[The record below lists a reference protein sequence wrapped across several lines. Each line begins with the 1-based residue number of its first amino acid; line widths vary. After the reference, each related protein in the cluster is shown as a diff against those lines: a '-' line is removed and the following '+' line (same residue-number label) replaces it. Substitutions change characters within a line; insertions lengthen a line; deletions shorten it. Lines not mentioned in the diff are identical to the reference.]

1 MKFNITHNEMEITGH
16 WRKCHFW
23 YGNLNMEYAEGK
35 DRTAHGLQSH
45 SRAKQDNQLN
55 WGEG

>member
-1 MKFNITHNEMEITGH
+1 MTHNEMEITGH

-55 WGEG
+55 WGEGG